1 MHLHEDASAIG
12 VRLTA
17 HDTLGSTNAEALAR
31 ARAGERGPLW
41 VTAARQTA
49 GRGRRGNVWASGPG
63 NLYASLLLT
72 DPAPAAHLPELCF
85 VVALAVRD
93 AAVEAVPAGRE
104 RLKVKWPNDL
114 LRDGAKLAGI
124 LIEAENVGGVTAAA
138 VGIGVNC
145 THHPDG
151 LPYPAT
157 NLSAG
162 SVAVLPETVFRALS
176 RTMVSRLAQWNRG
189 AGFAAIRAEW
199 LTHAAGLGGDIV
211 VRLPD
216 RELSGRF
223 EALDRMGR
231 LMLRLPA
238 GQLEAIT
245 VGEMFPLTPSRRA
258 SLADVPLAGGGN

>member
-1 MHLHEDASAIG
+1 MHLHPEADAAG
-12 VRLTA
+12 VRLVA
-17 HDTLGSTNAEALAR
+17 HEALGSTNAEALAR

-49 GRGRRGNVWASGPG
+49 GRGRRGNVWNSEPG
-63 NLYASLLLT
+63 NLYASLLVT

-93 AAVEAVPAGRE
+93 AAVEAAPAERGRIK
-104 RLKVKWPNDL
+104 LKWPNDVL
-114 LRDGAKLAGI
+114 CDGAKFTGI
-124 LIEAENVGGVTAAA
+124 LIEAENVAGVTAAA

-145 THHPDG
+145 AHHPDG

-162 SVAVLPETVFRALS
+162 GAMVLPETVFRALS
-176 RTMVSRLAQWNRG
+176 RAMVSRLAQWNRG
-189 AGFAAIRAEW
+189 ASFAAIRAEW

-216 RELSGRF
+216 RELSGKF

-238 GQLEAIT
+238 GGLEAIT
-245 VGEMFPLTPSRRA
+245 VGEVFPPVRQQ
-258 SLADVPLAGGGN
+258 GNRI

>member
-1 MHLHEDASAIG
+1 MHLHEDASAAG

-17 HDTLGSTNAEALAR
+17 HETLGSTNAEALAR

-41 VTAARQTA
+41 ITAARQTA
-49 GRGRRGNVWASGPG
+49 GRGRRGNAWTSEPG

-93 AAVEAVPAGRE
+93 AAAEAAPGLRE
-104 RLKVKWPNDL
+104 RLELKWPNDL
-114 LRDGAKLAGI
+114 LCGGAKLAGI
-124 LIEAENVGGVTAAA
+124 LIEAESSAGVTAAA

-145 THHPDG
+145 MHHPEG
-151 LPYPAT
+151 LAYPAT
-157 NLSAG
+157 SLSAG
-162 SVAVLPETVFRALS
+162 GVPVSPNIVFRALS
-176 RTMVSRLAQWNRG
+176 RAMLLRLAQWSRG

-199 LTHAAGLGGDIV
+199 LAHAAGLGGDIV

-216 RELSGRF
+216 RELSGTF

-238 GQLEAIT
+238 GTLEAIT
-245 VGEMFPLTPSRRA
+245 VGEVFAKPQ
-258 SLADVPLAGGGN
+258 AGPQQGERI

>member
-1 MHLHEDASAIG
+1 MLLMHLHEDASAAGI
-12 VRLTA
+12 RLAA
-17 HDTLGSTNAEALAR
+17 HDTLGSTNAEALAC
-31 ARAGERGPLW
+31 ARAGARGPLW

-49 GRGRRGNVWASGPG
+49 GRGRRGNVWSSEPG
-63 NLYASLLLT
+63 NLHASLLLT

-85 VVALAVRD
+85 VVALGVLD
-93 AAVEAVPAGRE
+93 AAVEAVPAWRAQ
-104 RLKVKWPNDL
+104 LKLKWPNDL
-114 LRDGAKLAGI
+114 LRDGAKFAGI
-124 LIEAENVGGVTAAA
+124 LIEAENVGGLTAAA

-145 THHPDG
+145 AHHPDG

-162 SVAVLPETVFRALS
+162 GAAVLPQTVFRALS
-176 RTMVSRLAQWNRG
+176 RAMMRRLAQWNRG

-216 RELSGRF
+216 RELAGRF

-238 GQLEAIT
+238 GGLEAIT
-245 VGEMFPLTPSRRA
+245 VGEVFARPQGDRP
-258 SLADVPLAGGGN
+258 